1 MFPFQIDTELKKNF
15 EHNYFDLD
23 PVSFNVIV
31 YSQDIEFSLQMDQ

>member
-1 MFPFQIDTELKKNF
+1 MFPFQIDIELKKIF

-31 YSQDIEFSLQMDQ
+31 YSQDIKLSLQTDQ